1 MKQLFYK
8 LLYVPFASFLT
19 TLVTVAT
26 MQTFLGQRWMK
37 EHLDNSALPV
47 WLGWIVL
54 LVVIIIVHHFMKNRN
69 QK

>member
-26 MQTFLGQRWMK
+26 MQTFLGQRWMN